1 MSETRPTASAGS
13 TNGPSATD
21 RAKDEGRRLVD
32 EGRREASEVTN
43 VARSETASI
52 ARKTGDD
59 LRRRADDQTG
69 QMAGMLESLADE
81 LDEVASA
88 SDREGGHLTGV
99 ARDGARASRRMAE
112 RLERDGLDGVVHD
125 VNRFARR
132 RPGMFLAAAF
142 GTGLLL
148 GRLTRNVDTGE
159 ITERARHDGDRA
171 DGDRSD
177 GLPRPTGQG
186 PASTVR
192 PGAAVGE
199 GTYASAAAS
208 PTGTR
213 APSSRE
219 EGLR

>member
-112 RLERDGLDGVVHD
+112 RLEREGLDGVVHD

-159 ITERARHDGDRA
+159 ITERARHD
-171 DGDRSD
+171 RSD
-177 GLPRPTGQG
+177 ELPEPTGQG

-208 PTGTR
+208 PTGNH